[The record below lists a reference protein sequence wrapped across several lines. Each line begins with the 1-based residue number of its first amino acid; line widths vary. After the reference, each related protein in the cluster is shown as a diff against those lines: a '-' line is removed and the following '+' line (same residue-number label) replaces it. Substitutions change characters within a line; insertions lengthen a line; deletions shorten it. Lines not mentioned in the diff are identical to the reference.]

1 MKKKV
6 VTMQEEKSQVILP
19 PVTPVGKTRTGFG
32 LDDSKKPISNLPE
45 MSGIRQLT
53 NTSITGFNINDISTD
68 NFLQGQDNFMQDQ
81 DSLKFDTGKINSRIY
96 ALQVSLVVGKPII
109 YLEYFRCRKYE
120 SNTRG
125 KCISSKCDGG

>member
-19 PVTPVGKTRTGFG
+19 PVTPVGKTLTGFG

-96 ALQVSLVVGKPII
+96 ALQVSLVVVKPII